1 MVLITIIL
9 GSLTASSQTGTQADT
24 NHMRLPVGVMKS
36 IAQDLLRKD
45 SLEEENKL
53 LWKNAEIL
61 TNNLRLKDVL
71 IIQKDSIISVKN
83 SLLVSKDTIISLKDE
98 QIQKVS
104 SLNKDLEKH
113 IKRNKVKFKISTISS
128 TIVVIGLTLLQL
140 LR

>member
-1 MVLITIIL
+1 M
-9 GSLTASSQTGTQADT
+9 TASSQTGTPDT
-24 NHMRLPVGVMKS
+24 NHMRLPVSVMRS

-71 IIQKDSIISVKN
+71 ISQKDSIISIKN
-83 SLLVSKDTIISLKDE
+83 NLLSSKDTIISLKDE
-98 QIQKVS
+98 QLIKVTT
-104 SLNKDLEKH
+104 LNKDLEKH
-113 IKRNKVKFKISTISS
+113 VKRNNVKFKISTISS
-128 TIVVIGLTLLQL
+128 TIVVIGMTIWQL

>member
-1 MVLITIIL
+1 M
-9 GSLTASSQTGTQADT
+9 TASSQTGTQDT
-24 NHMRLPVGVMKS
+24 NHMRLPVSVMRS

-71 IIQKDSIISVKN
+71 ITQKDSIISVKN
-83 SLLVSKDTIISLKDE
+83 NLISSKDTIISLKDE
-98 QIQKVS
+98 QLTKVS
-104 SLNKDLEKH
+104 ELNKNLEKH
-113 IKRNKVKFKISTISS
+113 VKRNNVKFKISTISS

-140 LR
+140 LK